1 MARLIFVFTALFFW
15 VTLAVAQY
23 DHNNHLK
30 GCYQGRPDDFTL
42 GGFARTQPQRER
54 CALVCSQRGNTFVA
68 FGTVHCFC
76 AKSEP
81 PSTNEV
87 DISRCKAHGLDGWNA
102 PKLGKV
108 NHIEEVFVVFNID
121 PKRKSNNSEST
132 PQDEAKSSPQ
142 SGSPATLVPSAGPS
156 KPLGC
161 YPGLPLDV
169 HLTKITITEDER
181 RECAKSCGEEGKAAV
196 VFSGLR
202 CGCTDILPEAS
213 TRVEDIRCA
222 LQSTNKLYRTDLVY
236 SVWSTGVEAQEKS
249 TTFIKGP
256 VGKCFSSRPLTS
268 RQFIVRNNGHVR
280 EVCLDRCNYHGYP
293 IALVHDSNCWCAK
306 TYPRRI
312 YSSGLESCDIPCL
325 GDDGGRCGGT
335 KGSKLYYSV
344 YETEQVDK
352 APVDLSRRPFDLP
365 VRHETTWHGCWS
377 KPPITEHHSL
387 SIQNNTPAS
396 CASYCRRYNSKVAAV
411 RQNSCVCAESYPE
424 RSRRRPDTLCK
435 STCPGNPYEDC
446 GGTQVWTVVNTGLDT
461 RVSFDKPRLKEQPE
475 NFNMNPGSK
484 KASLSGCYAEESVT
498 QGAIQVHIGGGRVEL
513 CASRCRNL
521 KMPVSALQ
529 GNTCVC
535 RDTIPRKDSKVDKFH
550 CNHSCR
556 DADEGSCGGKDTYSI
571 YNSGLQGHIRID
583 ANTKQSHGCFR
594 FDRFLST
601 RRTPELVRVDIHG
614 PNRNP
619 KGGSCTTQC
628 AEKGFAVALRH
639 HTQCF
644 CSPGLPQER
653 RRVDDEFCSIEC
665 RGDTLETCGGPSY
678 AYTVYKTDAYMPDLH
693 TEKKPKAKKL
703 KQQDLSPSPDIRPQC
718 LHPALD
724 KVNEVFNE
732 VSDRVAAVTQ
742 KVQHGFFWVRDKAQH
757 VFDVCL
763 WHVMLFFSNIMY
775 RLGLLSAEGVVEL

>member
-1 MARLIFVFTALFFW
+1 MARLIFVYAALFFW

-23 DHNNHLK
+23 DHNNLLK
-30 GCYQGRPDDFTL
+30 GCYQGRSDDFTL

-87 DISRCKAHGLDGWNA
+87 DITRCKAHGLDGWNA
-102 PKLGKV
+102 PKLGKA

-121 PKRKSNNSEST
+121 PKRKSDNSKSSS
-132 PQDEAKSSPQ
+132 QDEAKLSPH
-142 SGSPATLVPSAGPS
+142 SGSPAGLAPSAGPS

-161 YPGLPLDV
+161 YPGLPIDV

-181 RECAKSCGEEGKAAV
+181 RECAKSCGGEGKAAV
-196 VFSGLR
+196 VFSGFK
-202 CGCTDILPEAS
+202 CGCTNILPDAS
-213 TRVEDIRCA
+213 TRVEDIRY
-222 LQSTNKLYRTDLVY
+222 K
-236 SVWSTGVEAQEKS
+236 
-249 TTFIKGP
+249 
-256 VGKCFSSRPLTS
+256 
-268 RQFIVRNNGHVR
+268 
-280 EVCLDRCNYHGYP
+280 
-293 IALVHDSNCWCAK
+293 
-306 TYPRRI
+306 
-312 YSSGLESCDIPCL
+312 
-325 GDDGGRCGGT
+325 
-335 KGSKLYYSV
+335 
-344 YETEQVDK
+344 
-352 APVDLSRRPFDLP
+352 
-365 VRHETTWHGCWS
+365 
-377 KPPITEHHSL
+377 
-387 SIQNNTPAS
+387 
-396 CASYCRRYNSKVAAV
+396 SKVAAV
-411 RQNSCVCAESYPE
+411 RQNSCICAESYPE
-424 RSRRRPDTLCK
+424 RSRRRPDSLCK
-435 STCPGNPYEDC
+435 SSCPGNPYEDC

-475 NFNMNPGSK
+475 DFNMNPGSK

-644 CSPGLPQER
+644 CSPGLPPER
-653 RRVDDEFCSIEC
+653 RRVDDEFCSIGC

-693 TEKKPKAKKL
+693 TEKKPKAKKP
-703 KQQDLSPSPDIRPQC
+703 KQEDLSPSPDSRPQC

-724 KVNEVFNE
+724 KVYEVFNE
-732 VSDRVAAVTQ
+732 VSDRMAVITQ
-742 KVQHGFFWVRDKAQH
+742 KVRHGFFWLRDKSQH
-757 VFDVCL
+757 IFDVCL

>member
-1 MARLIFVFTALFFW
+1 MARLIFVYAALFFW

-23 DHNNHLK
+23 DHNNLLK
-30 GCYQGRPDDFTL
+30 GCYQGRSDDFTL

-87 DISRCKAHGLDGWNA
+87 DITRCKAHGLDGWNA
-102 PKLGKV
+102 PKLGKA

-121 PKRKSNNSEST
+121 PKRKSDNSKSSS
-132 PQDEAKSSPQ
+132 QDEAKLSPH
-142 SGSPATLVPSAGPS
+142 SGSPAGLAPSAGPS

-161 YPGLPLDV
+161 YPGLPIDV

-196 VFSGLR
+196 VFSGLK
-202 CGCTDILPEAS
+202 CGCTNILPDAS
-213 TRVEDIRCA
+213 TRVEDIRY
-222 LQSTNKLYRTDLVY
+222 K
-236 SVWSTGVEAQEKS
+236 
-249 TTFIKGP
+249 
-256 VGKCFSSRPLTS
+256 
-268 RQFIVRNNGHVR
+268 
-280 EVCLDRCNYHGYP
+280 
-293 IALVHDSNCWCAK
+293 
-306 TYPRRI
+306 
-312 YSSGLESCDIPCL
+312 
-325 GDDGGRCGGT
+325 
-335 KGSKLYYSV
+335 
-344 YETEQVDK
+344 
-352 APVDLSRRPFDLP
+352 
-365 VRHETTWHGCWS
+365 
-377 KPPITEHHSL
+377 
-387 SIQNNTPAS
+387 
-396 CASYCRRYNSKVAAV
+396 SKVAAV
-411 RQNSCVCAESYPE
+411 RQNSCICAESYPE
-424 RSRRRPDTLCK
+424 RSRRRPDSLCK
-435 STCPGNPYEDC
+435 SSCPGNPYEDC

-475 NFNMNPGSK
+475 DFNMNPGSK

-653 RRVDDEFCSIEC
+653 RRVDDEFCSIGC

-693 TEKKPKAKKL
+693 TEKKPKAKKP
-703 KQQDLSPSPDIRPQC
+703 KQEDLSPSPDSRPQC

-724 KVNEVFNE
+724 KVYEVFNE
-732 VSDRVAAVTQ
+732 VSDRMAVITQ
-742 KVQHGFFWVRDKAQH
+742 KVRHGFFWLRDKSQH
-757 VFDVCL
+757 IFDVCL